1 MKFMQNSDLTTF
13 FSSLKDALDYS
24 NATEDRISYFSEL
37 LNAEKY
43 FSLSNDDAIEISS
56 YLEQAANSLESIV
69 LDSRDPDTI
78 YNLTALKD
86 FTNDLLNE
94 VEENALKVVL
104 DSENN
109 NQAVRQATGNWLL
122 NKFAGLAE

>member
-69 LDSRDPDTI
+69 LDSRDPDAI